1 MIQYGRQKIDAQD
14 IENVVKCLQSDW
26 LTTGPLVD
34 LFEKQ
39 IEQVTGS
46 PAVSVTSGTAA
57 LHCAYAAI
65 ELKPGDEII
74 TPPITFIATQATA
87 LNFGAKI
94 IFADV
99 FPDTANID
107 PISVESK
114 ITSKTKAIVAVDYA
128 GHPADMQELRSLADK
143 HNIFLIEDASHS
155 FGSKYRGRPVGT
167 LADLTTF
174 SFYPTKNI
182 TTGEGGAICSQNMI
196 LLDKAKKFSRQG
208 LVKDSKDFKI
218 KDEGPWHQEVQSFGL
233 NYRLPDILCALGISQ
248 ISKLHDFKLQRR
260 KIFEFYNSELSE
272 ILWLNTP
279 AQRDYVDPFWHLYPV
294 RVRPDI
300 RKGLEAFLKDSKI
313 GAQVNYLPAYRH
325 PAFNSS
331 KEILNSFPNSELFY
345 NSEISIPMHTNLT
358 DSNLEYI
365 VGKIKAFGK
374 L

>member
-1 MIQYGRQKIDAQD
+1 M
-14 IENVVKCLQSDW
+14 
-26 LTTGPLVD
+26 
-34 LFEKQ
+34 
-39 IEQVTGS
+39 
-46 PAVSVTSGTAA
+46 
-57 LHCAYAAI
+57 
-65 ELKPGDEII
+65 
-74 TPPITFIATQATA
+74 
-87 LNFGAKI
+87 
-94 IFADV
+94 
-99 FPDTANID
+99 
-107 PISVESK
+107 
-114 ITSKTKAIVAVDYA
+114 AVDYA

-208 LVKDSKDFKI
+208 LVKDS
-218 KDEGPWHQEVQSFGL
+218 L

-294 RVRPDI
+294 RVRPDL
-300 RKGLEAFLKDSKI
+300 RKGLVAFLKDSKI